1 MEMEKKNKKEVRIAG
16 LVVTLAVLAM
26 VAYVMFLVFSGV
38 KEPVVTVTSETIT
51 IDCKY
56 GVSFPVSEVTGVTLI
71 DKSME
76 EIGIGNRNNGYGGI
90 GTTLLGRFDSE
101 ALGKYLLYVES
112 DAAPVIWI
120 DRAGSAEDVYLSFRD
135 SAKTQAVYAELAA
148 VVPKG

>member
-16 LVVTLAVLAM
+16 LVVTLAILAM
-26 VAYVMFLVFSGV
+26 VAYFMFLVFSGV
-38 KEPVVTVTSETIT
+38 AEPVVTVTRDTIT

-76 EIGIGNRNNGYGGI
+76 EIGIGERTNGYGGV
-90 GTTLLGRFDSE
+90 GTTLLGHFRSD
-101 ALGKYLLYVES
+101 ALGDYLLYVES

>member
-1 MEMEKKNKKEVRIAG
+1 MELEKQNKKEVRIIGIVVA
-16 LVVTLAVLAM
+16 LVILAM
-26 VAYVMFLVFSGV
+26 VAFFMISVFSGV
-38 KEPVVTVTSETIT
+38 EEPVVTVTGGTIT

-76 EIGIGNRNNGYGGI
+76 EIGVGNRNNGYGGV
-90 GTTLLGRFDSE
+90 GTTLLGHFDSE
-101 ALGKYLLYVES
+101 ALGNYLLYVES

-120 DRAGSAEDVYLSFRD
+120 DRAGDAEDVYLSFRD

-148 VVPKG
+148 VVPEG